1 MLVEDCKV
9 LISDLIIKHCHSNVA
24 HGGCGFTL
32 NEIRGAGYWIV
43 GANSAVKKVISNSV
57 ECRRF
62 RGRVGE
68 QKMAN
73 LPACRLKEAAP
84 FTHCGV
90 DMFGPFTVKQRRST
104 VKRYGAMF
112 TCMASRAVHIEV
124 TFSLDTDSFI
134 IALRRLVPRRGN
146 IRSICSDNGSNFIGA
161 EQELKKAY
169 MEMDDRKIQSFL
181 LEQGGDWIRWHKNP
195 PLASHMGGVW
205 EQQIRS
211 ARAILG
217 SLLKTHGECLDDESL
232 LTVMTEVEGIL
243 NSRPLTVEVLNDPT
257 SLQPLSPANILI
269 MKSKV
274 VSPPPGEFSKPD
286 IYSRKCWRRIQ
297 HIANEF
303 WSRWKKEY
311 QQSLQEC
318 QKWQGKRRNF
328 KIGDI
333 VVVYQNNVSRNHW
346 PMARIIDVNSDKK
359 GLVHSVLLRM
369 GERSGNENSKRELEQ
384 PIDKIV
390 LIMGSDEVLFPTK
403 KAMC

>member
-1 MLVEDCKV
+1 
-9 LISDLIIKHCHSNVA
+9 
-24 HGGCGFTL
+24 
-32 NEIRGAGYWIV
+32 
-43 GANSAVKKVISNSV
+43 
-57 ECRRF
+57 
-62 RGRVGE
+62 
-68 QKMAN
+68 
-73 LPACRLKEAAP
+73 
-84 FTHCGV
+84 
-90 DMFGPFTVKQRRST
+90 MFGQFTVKQRRIT
-104 VKRYGAMF
+104 VKRYGVMF
-112 TCMASRAVHIEV
+112 TCMANRAVDIEV

-134 IALRRLVPRRGN
+134 LALPRLVAQRGN
-146 IRSICSDNGSNFIGA
+146 IRSIYSDNESNFIGA

-217 SLLKTHGECLDDESL
+217 SLLKTHGECLENESS
-232 LTVMTEVEGIL
+232 LTVMTEVEGNL

-311 QQSLQEC
+311 LQSLQER
-318 QKWQGKRRNF
+318 QKWEGKRRNF

-333 VVVYQNNVSRNHW
+333 VVVYQNNVSRH
-346 PMARIIDVNSDKK
+346 
-359 GLVHSVLLRM
+359 H
-369 GERSGNENSKRELEQ
+369 
-384 PIDKIV
+384 
-390 LIMGSDEVLFPTK
+390 
-403 KAMC
+403 

>member
-1 MLVEDCKV
+1 
-9 LISDLIIKHCHSNVA
+9 
-24 HGGCGFTL
+24 
-32 NEIRGAGYWIV
+32 
-43 GANSAVKKVISNSV
+43 
-57 ECRRF
+57 
-62 RGRVGE
+62 
-68 QKMAN
+68 MAN

-112 TCMASRAVHIEV
+112 TCIASRAVHIEV

-134 IALRRLVPRRGN
+134 LALRRLGAQRGN
-146 IRSICSDNGSNFIGA
+146 IRSIYSYNGSNFIDA
-161 EQELKKAY
+161 EQELKKVY

-195 PLASHMGGVW
+195 PLASHMSGVW
-205 EQQIRS
+205 EQQIHS

-217 SLLKTHGECLDDESL
+217 SLLKTHGECLDDASL
-232 LTVMTEVEGIL
+232 FTVMTEVEDIL
-243 NSRPLTVEVLNDPT
+243 NSRPLTIEVLNDPT
-257 SLQPLSPANILI
+257 SLQPLSPVNILT

-311 QQSLQEC
+311 LQFLQGC
-318 QKWQGKRRNF
+318 QKWEGKRRNF

-333 VVVYQNNVSRNHW
+333 VVVYQNNVSRNQW
-346 PMARIIDVNSDKK
+346 SIARIIDVKRKK
-359 GLVHSVLLRM
+359 GLVRSVLIHT
-369 GERSGNENSKRELEQ
+369 GEQSGSKNSKHELEQ
-384 PIDKIV
+384 PIDKMV
-390 LIMGSDEVLFPTK
+390 LILARDEAQFPTK

>member
-112 TCMASRAVHIEV
+112 TCMASRAVHTEV

-134 IALRRLVPRRGN
+134 LGLRRLVAWRKN
-146 IRSICSDNGSNFIGA
+146 IRSIYSDNESNFIGA

-232 LTVMTEVEGIL
+232 LTVMTEVEHIL
-243 NSRPLTVEVLNDPT
+243 NSRPLIVEVLNDPA
-257 SLQPLSPANILI
+257 SLQPLSPVNILT
-269 MKSKV
+269 MK
-274 VSPPPGEFSKPD
+274 
-286 IYSRKCWRRIQ
+286 
-297 HIANEF
+297 
-303 WSRWKKEY
+303 
-311 QQSLQEC
+311 
-318 QKWQGKRRNF
+318 
-328 KIGDI
+328 
-333 VVVYQNNVSRNHW
+333 
-346 PMARIIDVNSDKK
+346 
-359 GLVHSVLLRM
+359 
-369 GERSGNENSKRELEQ
+369 
-384 PIDKIV
+384 
-390 LIMGSDEVLFPTK
+390 
-403 KAMC
+403 